1 MAQELGTP
9 GVRFSFDVGDAT
21 KEIQDF
27 LRHFLPKEK
36 VVAVALAGGEVIA
49 DTWKMLELP
58 HNVTGEYQRT
68 IAVHIIDA
76 GPDYCEISVGT
87 TAPQAR
93 FLEWGTS
100 KQAAQPVMRP
110 AYDQAKGP
118 AQAAMQAEMIKDN
131 IETPTQK
138 AAAAESRRFADTS
151 PAQMATVDF
160 FAAEVA
166 RRAKQKGI
174 EP

>member
-1 MAQELGTP
+1 MAQELATP
-9 GVRFSFDVGDAT
+9 GVKFSFDTGDANA
-21 KEIQDF
+21 EIQEF
-27 LRHFLPKEK
+27 LRRFLPKEK
-36 VVAVALAGGEVIA
+36 VIAVALAGGEVIA
-49 DTWKMLELP
+49 DTWRMLELP
-58 HNVTGEYQRT
+58 HNKTGEYQET

-100 KQAAQPVMRP
+100 KQSAQPVMRP

-131 IETPTQK
+131 IETPAQK
-138 AAAAESRRFADTS
+138 AAAASSRRFADTS
-151 PAQMATVDF
+151 PAQMASVDF

-166 RRAKQKGI
+166 RRQKERG
-174 EP
+174 PQP